1 MAQDTEAG
9 NSIKAVER
17 AFDIVE
23 VLRNDGGI
31 TLTELS
37 KRLDIPTSTAHV
49 YLQTLEQEGF
59 VVRDGRRYHNGLQF
73 LKYGGYV
80 RQQYEI
86 YGASRQILR
95 DLASE
100 TGERAGLGVEENG
113 KRVLLNHVD
122 GTDAVSD
129 NIPIGEF
136 TEMHWTSLG
145 KCVLAYLPRT
155 RRKELIIERDLAKAT
170 ANTITETDA
179 LRNELEEIRD
189 HGYSIEDEERREGIR
204 SVAVPILSPD
214 EDILG
219 AIGLTGPT
227 NRFDA
232 EQLLDYVSILENKA
246 NVIYLK
252 TTYY

>member
-1 MAQDTEAG
+1 MAQDTKAG

-17 AFDIVE
+17 AFEIVE
-23 VLRNDGGI
+23 VLRENGGT

-37 KRLDIPTSTAHV
+37 TGLGIPTSTAHV

-59 VVRDGRRYHNGLQF
+59 VIRNERRYYNGLQF
-73 LKYGGYV
+73 LKYGGYA
-80 RQQYEI
+80 RQQHEI

-95 DLASE
+95 DLAAE

-232 EQLLDYVSILENKA
+232 EQLLDYVSLLENKA